1 MHYIYLILLHLYHSL
16 SEDSISRTVWV
27 CGNKDC
33 WMYHGSF
40 SLFFSLQLSLCLLQS
55 MRLTLS
61 YSCSKPVSHPF
72 IIRVTPSYTVTKPC
86 LPDKG
91 PTPWALVAL
100 NNSKLYTRLSPS
112 MPSEH
117 CISRGWNSVWSR
129 AGPQVVVTGNP
140 QWSCPTQCFHAKT
153 NTPWLRYADTFY
165 IATFISYPKTL
176 VT

>member
-1 MHYIYLILLHLYHSL
+1 MH
-16 SEDSISRTVWV
+16 
-27 CGNKDC
+27 
-33 WMYHGSF
+33 
-40 SLFFSLQLSLCLLQS
+40 
-55 MRLTLS
+55 LTLS

-72 IIRVTPSYTVTKPC
+72 IIRVTPSYTGIKLC

-91 PTPWALVAL
+91 PALRALVAL
-100 NNSKLYTRLSPS
+100 NNSKLYTHLSLS
-112 MPSEH
+112 MPSER
-117 CISRGWNSVWSR
+117 CISRGWNSVRSR

-153 NTPWLRYADTFY
+153 NTLWLQYADTFY